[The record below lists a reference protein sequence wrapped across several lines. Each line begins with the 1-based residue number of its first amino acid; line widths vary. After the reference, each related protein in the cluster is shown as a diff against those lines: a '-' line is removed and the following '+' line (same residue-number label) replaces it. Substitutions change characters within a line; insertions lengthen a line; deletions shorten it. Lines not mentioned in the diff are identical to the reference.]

1 MTRVSCGDQFTICL
15 GKKIKKEIPNLNLTT
30 AEAAGRQDHSYEQV
44 EEAREPHLRK
54 KSAKR
59 RKRSVESKKSTSKS
73 AISRLSNNRPLQ
85 ENAAGAVK
93 KPRAQ
98 DAKMQ
103 TFGHSSRVPSHERNH
118 SFNARKQQRPPAKK
132 QSQERGNQ
140 SQLVHQPI
148 RTNHTFSLNNST
160 TCTGAISP
168 KSSNLSGTVKQ
179 PLITHTNDALL

>member
-1 MTRVSCGDQFTICL
+1 MVDVSLGKSISTAIDDQGLAWAWGSNKNGEIGVGDYEPRVHPFPLLNLKGKTVTRVSCGDQFTICL

-44 EEAREPHLRK
+44 EEVREPHLRK

-98 DAKMQ
+98 DAKM
-103 TFGHSSRVPSHERNH
+103 
-118 SFNARKQQRPPAKK
+118 
-132 QSQERGNQ
+132 
-140 SQLVHQPI
+140 
-148 RTNHTFSLNNST
+148 
-160 TCTGAISP
+160 
-168 KSSNLSGTVKQ
+168 
-179 PLITHTNDALL
+179 